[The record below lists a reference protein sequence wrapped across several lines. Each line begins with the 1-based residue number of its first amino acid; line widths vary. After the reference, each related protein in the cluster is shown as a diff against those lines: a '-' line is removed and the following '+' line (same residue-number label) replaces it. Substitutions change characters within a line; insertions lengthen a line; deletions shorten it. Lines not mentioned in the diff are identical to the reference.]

1 MDGSL
6 NQLMRLLAN
15 RGTEWLRQ
23 KILEL
28 PADCPIDHPGIGLLA
43 RAGRI
48 AAILTGLRGRISP
61 LEVIVQRRLTPALV
75 RAGAARVIAGDRAEA
90 MVDLML
96 AGALVA
102 RSDPLWQLA
111 IEELSDDDTLPL
123 AFRLALSDDP
133 DLMHQVEAS
142 LTRPL
147 LPCNGAHVI
156 RITEQVMQLFQHGA
170 RRPRLGAR
178 TGRVIYDQFMDMAKH
193 SRRTNCVQSQAGLA
207 VCLCLLDPDHD
218 LSGMLPDMIQLQR
231 PDGSFPPRLGFSD
244 RDQGFADAALPTLA
258 VVLALHMAVYRRWRG
273 ARPVWLS
280 SRPLQQALKE
290 AARAVSRLA
299 GPAAPAD
306 AAILLTCA
314 TGENWLLRLSP
325 PRPSSAEIPHLAA
338 LCFRDAIAARHLRQ
352 WLNGGA
358 EMPAATPHGRWLQGR
373 LVMLTKPPDALLALW
388 QRAAIACDEDGFM
401 TCVRL
406 ASYHHDIP
414 QTASMRRMTR
424 RLAANALV
432 GCHTASLTDA
442 TAHLGRLVLLARL
455 SPQPAITAMAA

>member
-28 PADCPIDHPGIGLLA
+28 PLDCPVNHPDIGLLA
-43 RAGRI
+43 KAGRI
-48 AAILTGLRGRISP
+48 APILTGLRGRISP

-96 AGALVA
+96 AGSLVA

-111 IEELSDDDTLPL
+111 IEELSDDDTLPHAL
-123 AFRLALSDDP
+123 RLALSDGQ
-133 DLMHQVEAS
+133 DLIRQVEVS

-147 LPCNGAHVI
+147 PTRDGPQVI
-156 RITEQVMQLFQHGA
+156 RITELVMQLFQHGA
-170 RRPRLGAR
+170 RRPRLKAR
-178 TGRVIYDQFMDMAKH
+178 TCRVIHDQLMDLAEH

-231 PDGSFPPRLGFSD
+231 PDGSFPHRLGFSD
-244 RDQGFADAALPTLA
+244 MDQGFADAALPTLA
-258 VVLALHMAVYRRWRG
+258 VVLALHVAVYRRWRG
-273 ARPVWLS
+273 VRPVWLS
-280 SRPLQQALKE
+280 SRPLQQALRE
-290 AARAVSRLA
+290 GARAVARLA
-299 GPAAPAD
+299 GSGAPAD

-314 TGENWLLRLSP
+314 TGENWLPRLSSQ
-325 PRPSSAEIPHLAA
+325 RPSRAEIPRLSA

-352 WLNGGA
+352 WLNAGA
-358 EMPAATPHGRWLQGR
+358 EMPATTLHGRWLQGR
-373 LVMLTKPPDALLALW
+373 PVMLTAPPDALLALC
-388 QRAAIACDEDGFM
+388 QRAAIACDEEGFM

-414 QTASMRRMTR
+414 QTNEMRRMAR
-424 RLAANALV
+424 RLAAKALSS
-432 GCHTASLTDA
+432 CHTSSLAGA
-442 TAHLGRLVLLARL
+442 TTHLGRLVLLARL
-455 SPQPAITAMAA
+455 APPPATIALAA